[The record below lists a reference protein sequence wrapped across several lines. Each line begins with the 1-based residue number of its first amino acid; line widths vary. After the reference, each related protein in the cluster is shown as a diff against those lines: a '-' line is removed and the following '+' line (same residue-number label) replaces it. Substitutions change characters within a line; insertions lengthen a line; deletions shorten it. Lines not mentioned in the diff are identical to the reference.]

1 MRDLHEALQTHFGF
15 STFRPFQKPLIE
27 AVLNGQSALGILP
40 TSAGKS
46 LTYQLPALLLPPV
59 TLVISPLIALM
70 QDQVR
75 QLTARG
81 IPAVAWHSQLTATE
95 ALTVREAL
103 LAGTARLVFLSPE
116 RLWHPEVQAWLKRVT
131 VSLLVVDEAHCLSE
145 WGYDFR
151 PDYRQIP
158 GILAPLHYPPVL
170 ALTATALPA
179 VRDDIQQIL
188 GIETV
193 IQAPLDRPNLTLA
206 LDAAPSALAQQ
217 QHVHQILD
225 QLNPTDRVLI
235 YADSRADTERWAMH
249 LQQTRGVAAA
259 AYHAKLP
266 TTARQTAQTAFTE
279 GTTPILVATTAFGMG
294 VDIPAIRAVLHVG
307 LPQSPA
313 DYYQQ
318 IGRAGR
324 DGAPAFAH
332 LTAQRGQA
340 QRIREHLIQQS
351 APSSALETLWT
362 SGVGTPA
369 GGVWLLPDDP
379 DLRYPILVLLG
390 YLTEHGYAERLPSA
404 VGEAPSLRVH
414 IPITE
419 EGGQAM
425 MAILQRRHQVHAEQ
439 FQAMLRFFDDPRC
452 RRVALH
458 EYFGAAPPIPAEPC
472 CDHCHPDAFVP
483 VPQTQG
489 ARPKLSS
496 LQGVGRPL
504 ITVLHEWR
512 AVTARERG
520 VAPHEV
526 LGPITMT
533 AVLAQRPR
541 TVAAVEALPGI
552 TPDQA
557 RRYGAAILQLVAPYP
572 DATTTPATPTV
583 AMEPST
589 AERSGTAQV
598 LLIDG
603 APSAYPAADRRVTW
617 TPTHVDIPDLP
628 IHFAY
633 DRLIQSPTRLEAL
646 RLRPSARLVVVWS
659 S

>member
-1 MRDLHEALQTHFGF
+1 MHNVYEALETYFGF
-15 STFRPFQKPLIE
+15 TSFRPFQEPLIQ

-75 QLTARG
+75 QLTAHG
-81 IPAVAWHSQLTATE
+81 IPAVAWHSQLAAAE
-95 ALTVREAL
+95 ALSVREAL
-103 LAGTARLVFLSPE
+103 LAGTVRLVFLAPE

-170 ALTATALPA
+170 ALTATAIPA

-188 GIETV
+188 GIDIV
-193 IQAPLDRPNLTLA
+193 IQAPLDRPNLTMA

-217 QHVHQILD
+217 QHIHRILD
-225 QLNPTDRVLI
+225 QLEPTDRVLI
-235 YADSRADTERWAMH
+235 YADSRADTERWATH
-249 LQQTRGVAAA
+249 LQQTRGVSAA

-266 TTARQTAQTAFTE
+266 PATRQAAQMAFTE

-324 DGAPAFAH
+324 DGHAAFAH
-332 LTAQRGQA
+332 LTAQRHQT

-351 APSSALETLWT
+351 APSPALETLWAA
-362 SGVGTPA
+362 GVGTPA
-369 GGVWLLPDDP
+369 DGVWLLPDDP

-390 YLTEHGYAERLPSA
+390 YLTEHGYADRLPSGA
-404 VGEAPSLRVH
+404 GDAPGLRVH

-419 EGGQAM
+419 ETGQTM
-425 MAILQRRHQVHAEQ
+425 MATLRRRHQVHAEQ
-439 FQAMLRFFDDPRC
+439 FQAMLQFFDDPQC
-452 RRVALH
+452 RRMALH
-458 EYFGAAPPIPAEPC
+458 DYFGAAPPLAVNPC
-472 CDHCHPDAFVP
+472 CDHCHPETFIP
-483 VPQTQG
+483 VPQTHG
-489 ARPKLSS
+489 SRPKLSL
-496 LQGVGRPL
+496 LQGTARPL
-504 ITVLHEWR
+504 ITVLNEWR
-512 AVTARERG
+512 TVTARERG

-526 LGPITMT
+526 LGPVAMT
-533 AVLAQRPR
+533 AVLEQRPR
-541 TVAAVEALPGI
+541 TRAAVEALPGI
-552 TPDQA
+552 TMDQA

-572 DATTTPATPTV
+572 DAVATLVAPAMATP
-583 AMEPST
+583 PST
-589 AERSGTAQV
+589 AERSGIAQV

-603 APSAYPAADRRVTW
+603 APSTYPPTDRRVTW
-617 TPTHVDIPDLP
+617 TPTQVDIPDLG
-628 IHFAY
+628 IYFAY
-633 DRLIQSPTRLEAL
+633 DRLTQSPHRLEAL
-646 RLRPSARLVVVWS
+646 RLRPSARLIVVWS